1 MKSRISRPV
10 RTAAGMIFCMILGS
24 GCGGGG
30 GSDTSGSNT
39 PAPNTPAS
47 IPATSLIASGTVTL
61 DTANSVGNTGTSNQS
76 GMLMLVSASVTSS
89 ATFANNPA
97 VVLPGSSVSDQILRI
112 GDGVGSRF
120 SMSGSSAGAPS
131 TTDGIFSDFWLD
143 IRNPS
148 ANQAVRVTFR
158 AVVSHSVSASGADAF
173 AFSGLS
179 VRDDANNEVYFSE
192 HRVDKQNPVNDLAEV
207 AASELFS
214 IVLAPG
220 ATTRIS
226 ALQNQRGG
234 VNGVGNYSAT
244 LDAFIRVEGVD
255 LI

>member
-1 MKSRISRPV
+1 MKSSLLRPACK
-10 RTAAGMIFCMILGS
+10 AAGVIFCMTLVS

-30 GSDTSGSNT
+30 GADTSGSNT
-39 PAPNTPAS
+39 PAPSTPSS
-47 IPATSLIASGTVTL
+47 IPANALIAFGTVTL

-76 GMLMLVSASVTSS
+76 GTLVLVSASVTWT

-97 VVLPGSSVSDQILRI
+97 AVIPAGTVSDQILRI

-120 SMSGSSAGAPS
+120 FMSGSSAGAPS

-148 ANQAVRVTFR
+148 VSQAVRVTFR
-158 AVVSHSVSASGADAF
+158 AVVNNAVSATGGDAY

-179 VRDDANNEVYFSE
+179 VRDDGNIEVYFSE
-192 HRVDKQNPVNDLAEV
+192 NRIDTLNPVNNLAEV
-207 AASELFS
+207 AVSELFS

-220 ATTRIS
+220 AVTRIS

-234 VNGVGNYSAT
+234 VNGVGDYSAT
-244 LDAFIRVEGVD
+244 LDAFIRVESVD